1 MPKIIIKNMDHR
13 TIVTSAV
20 NQPVL
25 ETLQKE
31 YIDWMHACGGKGRC
45 TTCKMVVSSGQEY
58 LASPTAHEQRFIKLG
73 LLASNE
79 RLSCQAILKKGEL
92 EITVPANS
100 KLPHVEY
107 SY

>member
-13 TIVTSAV
+13 VIVTSAAD
-20 NQPVL
+20 QPVL
-25 ETLQKE
+25 KTLQQE

-45 TTCKMVVSSGQEY
+45 TTCKMIISSGQEY
-58 LASPTAHEQRFIKLG
+58 LASPTSHERRFIELG
-73 LLASNE
+73 RLATNE
-79 RLSCQAILKKGEL
+79 RLTCQAILKKGVL
-92 EITVPANS
+92 EITVPATS